1 MLKMKKKLFVII
13 VFLIGFLDGS
23 QKVFSCYR
31 DVPSMPL
38 HRDEVK
44 RKNWIGLYRK
54 KKHFYL
60 FYVIS
65 TFILDRRF
73 VVRGCS
79 ISQNRCFAMFEHN
92 GRQQ

>member
-13 VFLIGFLDGS
+13 VFLIGSLDGS

-54 KKHFYL
+54 KN
-60 FYVIS
+60 I
-65 TFILDRRF
+65 FIYF
-73 VVRGCS
+73 
-79 ISQNRCFAMFEHN
+79 M
-92 GRQQ
+92 